1 MRLRKRM
8 PWVLVMAVLVL
19 LSIQA
24 LYLLLHRGGRS
35 QRQSVAYIVDKH
47 PPALPVISSS
57 HPRPVKAIKVTPAV
71 EVGILQDRVSD
82 KRVSLL
88 VMLDEASIT
97 RMNAYDLSTFRL
109 WLFSKEW
116 RLLNKQLISVARAF
130 DARGRFQPR
139 RALVSRQGR
148 QLYAAF
154 EISPADWQAAHNLLI
169 TGGFLR
175 GSEHSVDFEV
185 VVSKSQV
192 KPLKSPPALGQ
203 IRLPD
208 PPNHWRKSCR
218 WRWWV
223 LHSPPQRSWDS
234 GWQMGVWSYD
244 QLVGSGRV
252 ASACTAPSHLLS
264 CTLRHIMTPDTV
276 V

>member
-1 MRLRKRM
+1 VCGGSCVG
-8 PWVLVMAVLVL
+8 W
-19 LSIQA
+19 
-24 LYLLLHRGGRS
+24 RGRRNARRS
-35 QRQSVAYIVDKH
+35 
-47 PPALPVISSS
+47 L
-57 HPRPVKAIKVTPAV
+57 
-71 EVGILQDRVSD
+71 
-82 KRVSLL
+82 
-88 VMLDEASIT
+88 
-97 RMNAYDLSTFRL
+97 
-109 WLFSKEW
+109 SKEW
-116 RLLNKQLISVARAF
+116 RLLNKQLIPIVGAF

-139 RALVSRQGR
+139 RALVSQRGR
-148 QLYAAF
+148 ELYAVF
-154 EISPADWQAAHNLLI
+154 EISPADWQPAHHLLI

-185 VVSKSQV
+185 VVNKSQV

-203 IRLPD
+203 TRLPD

-234 GWQMGVWSYD
+234 GWQMGAWSYD

>member
-1 MRLRKRM
+1 
-8 PWVLVMAVLVL
+8 
-19 LSIQA
+19 
-24 LYLLLHRGGRS
+24 
-35 QRQSVAYIVDKH
+35 
-47 PPALPVISSS
+47 
-57 HPRPVKAIKVTPAV
+57 VKAIKVTPAV
-71 EVGILQDRVSD
+71 EVGILHDRVSD

-208 PPNHWRKSCR
+208 PPTTGAS
-218 WRWWV
+218 
-223 LHSPPQRSWDS
+223 
-234 GWQMGVWSYD
+234 
-244 QLVGSGRV
+244 RV
-252 ASACTAPSHLLS
+252 AGAGGYSTVLRSAHGTLDGRWACGAMTNWLALAGSRQRVLLRATYS
-264 CTLRHIMTPDTV
+264 LAR
-276 V
+276 